1 MNDYKF
7 KFMKLTLNIP
17 DSSKNKAIP
26 LIEYLKSIDFLT
38 VDVDDETIVPDWHIE
53 IVRDRL
59 KNSNSIELVNWENV
73 KDNFQLD

>member
-1 MNDYKF
+1 MNDPKF

-59 KNSNSIELVNWENV
+59 KNSNSIELVDWENV